1 MIALPAGCGRTYAVF
16 VEVDTLTKDMVEW
29 YRSIGGTVTQD
40 TLYDYRSKSI
50 IRLYVSY
57 GRGKRCFYHNNG
69 HGHVRLHFRGEDAPV
84 ATMFIMKFLDTVID
98 HNMQENQE
106 NRNKLYLLQE

>member
-16 VEVDTLTKDMVEW
+16 VEVDTLTEDMVEW

-40 TLYDYRSKSI
+40 TLYDHRNKSI

-57 GRGKRCFYHNNG
+57 GRGKRCYYHNNG